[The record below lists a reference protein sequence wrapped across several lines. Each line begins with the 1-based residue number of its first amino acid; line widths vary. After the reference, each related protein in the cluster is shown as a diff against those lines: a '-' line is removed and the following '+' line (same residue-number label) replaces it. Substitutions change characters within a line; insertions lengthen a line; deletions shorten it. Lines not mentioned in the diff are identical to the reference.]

1 MIHVEHALEC
11 VGIALGSNVGDRQET
26 LRQALRQIIDQH
38 VLTDIRASSMYETE
52 AVGEGAGGK
61 FINAAVTGFCAL
73 APRDLLEACMRIE
86 SALGRN
92 RALEG
97 QGGPRSIDIDVLF
110 FGDIQLR
117 EPGLIVPHPRMF
129 SRRFVLRPLA
139 DIAGDFIL
147 PTQKESVHFLLASL
161 PKAAGEICVGPLH
174 GLV

>member
-1 MIHVEHALEC
+1 MIHVARALEC
-11 VGIALGSNVGDRQET
+11 VGIALGSNIGDRQQT
-26 LRQALRQIIDQH
+26 LRQALRQIMDQQ

-73 APRDLLEACMRIE
+73 APRDLLDACMRIE
-86 SALGRN
+86 CALGRN

-97 QGGPRSIDIDVLF
+97 QGGPRSIDIDMLF

-161 PKAAGEICVGPLH
+161 PQAAGEICVGPLH